1 MGQKFPK
8 YNKFSLYLPAVKQT
22 NTPKKL
28 IDAVRTLKLVE
39 RLALSVVRRQHLRPA
54 MQMLANEL
62 VREFGF
68 CAAMVTEFNERRQ
81 TTKVLGLAPAAPA
94 ARAISEIF
102 GFDITGFEF
111 PLEPK
116 RNPSTRAL
124 LQGKAWM
131 GSDLAEILAPTL
143 PAASA
148 WRFQKALGIRCLYRA
163 PLLNGPRFLG
173 TLLVATDRECFT
185 REELEALRAVTHH
198 AALSAHLT
206 SVLAENRATARQY
219 RLLSEVDSHILE
231 EKQLQ
236 KVLQAIVSNIHRVTP
251 CDLAGVY
258 LHDPSNKVMKYAV
271 AWPRSEYAQK
281 LRRFDF
287 PVGTGVIGTVAKTRK
302 AQLIN
307 HAERDRR
314 SVYPPGSRPD
324 LEHLLCLPLVAGSS
338 LLGVL
343 YVARYHDEPFDT
355 ADLEVAKRFGEKS
368 ALAIENARLF
378 ARQQSRRQEME
389 ALQRSGTRLSAS
401 LDLGTTLK
409 AVLRE
414 ALTLVPAAERGSIL
428 LVDEATGDLL
438 PGTEPPVRNEGW
450 NATVNKACRK
460 AVRTGAVVRQEERA
474 TRNRKKATVRTCVA
488 VPLVL
493 KKQALAV
500 LALEHT
506 GTEAALGPDDVG
518 LLELFALHAALAI
531 RNAQL
536 HESLGQEIKKIR
548 LLRDIKTIA
557 RGGFSSEA
565 FLRSVCDMMV
575 RAYGYHLTTVLLLDP
590 VRRTLRLV
598 AASGSE
604 SGRLAPDYEQSID
617 EGIVG
622 LVVRSRKL
630 RLAQDVRKDK
640 TFLNK
645 NGLSTLAELC
655 VPILLPSG
663 AVLGVINTE
672 SNRINA
678 FTETDVQVQVAAA
691 SEVAG
696 AFEERRL
703 MTALSDSERKFRRLF
718 EESKDAIYVST
729 PEGRIVDANQAAVD
743 LFGYRDHEEFLR
755 VDIGRDLYEDPHDR
769 EDLIRALSARGFV
782 KDVELRLRKRTGETI
797 QVNASVTAVR
807 DGSDEIVALQGI
819 LHDVTSQKEHERRLH
834 ESEEKY
840 RSLVEGS
847 LMGVYIIQNGRFAF
861 VNQRFGEIFGYA
873 VNEIISVLDV
883 EELVHPDDRGMV
895 LENIR
900 LRLAG
905 SVKSLRYMFR
915 GVRRTGEVIEVEVLG
930 TRSVYQGEPAVI
942 GTVLDRTQEYRQ
954 QQEID
959 EWRRR
964 YELIIASSAQI
975 VYEYNI
981 GTGSILWGGSVSDVL
996 GYAPGDLMSD
1006 IKEWEEYIH
1015 PDDRENALH
1024 ELDRAISSMKPYDA
1038 VYRFRRR
1045 DGTYAWMHDR
1055 GFVVADGTG
1064 WARTMLGM
1072 MEDITPAR
1080 ELQAKVRL
1088 SEMKYRLL
1096 FEHALDAIL
1105 VLRGETILEC
1115 NPRALEM
1122 FGAQTGDLVGQTL
1135 YAFTPPHQID
1145 GSESKSALLAHIQ
1158 AGLEGRS
1165 RTFTWRHIR
1174 RDGTPFEAEVKII
1187 PFELEGEHLLQ
1198 VQIRDITAEAEAQE
1212 ELARSEETYRGLVLE
1227 ASDAIVVTDGEGR
1240 MVEANDAAC
1249 SMLGYQREELL
1260 KLSVS
1265 ALFDLPPEEGLA
1277 RHRKFY
1283 GWLIRENR
1291 VSRTE
1296 ETLKRRNGDRFPC
1309 EVSAALLGNGL
1320 LQSILRD
1327 ISVKKQEERELDTI
1341 YGLVTTYHG
1350 RELFERAATALA
1362 EILGMPYVFVGELQ
1376 GAQMRCLVLYNHG
1389 TVERGAL
1396 HPLEGSPCENI
1407 RSSKQSCFLERGAAQ
1422 SHAGDPLLQGWKVE
1436 AFAGMPMLDGRRDV
1450 IGVVAL
1456 MDTKPHEF
1464 TDHEKR
1470 MISVVVQRLAS
1481 ELDMFAQRKREEQLS
1496 QQLLQAQKMESLGT
1510 LAGGVAHDFNN
1521 ILGAVLGYTTL
1532 IKKRITPDEQ
1542 TTRYLEA
1549 IEKSAQRAA
1558 SLSKQ
1563 LLSFSHKSQGTIE
1576 RVALN
1581 DLINDTL
1588 HILASS
1594 FPKTIA
1600 ITTTLAEDLPSVQ
1613 GDANLLGQVVM
1624 NLCINARDA
1633 IEEGGRENEGSIA
1646 ITTTAFHAPGGF
1658 VDVQMAA
1665 EPGAYVCLT
1674 VRDNGAGM
1682 KPEVRERIF
1691 EPFFTTKSKGRGTGL
1706 GLSMVYGIVRNHG
1719 GYIDVSTEMN
1729 TGTEF
1734 RIFLPAAQDD
1744 GKAEPVKIADLGRG
1758 NGERV
1763 LIVEDEPMLREL
1775 LVDVLTGNGYAA
1787 LTAANGKEA
1796 LEVYKRERDS
1806 IRLVILDMI
1815 MPEMDGTAAFRAL
1828 RDLDPSLRILI
1839 SSGFSQDRS
1848 VQRLLSEGAGFIGK
1862 PYQTEEL
1869 LKVVAQHLRPD
1880 HA

>member
-1 MGQKFPK
+1 
-8 YNKFSLYLPAVKQT
+8 
-22 NTPKKL
+22 
-28 IDAVRTLKLVE
+28 
-39 RLALSVVRRQHLRPA
+39 

-62 VREFGF
+62 VGEFGF
-68 CAAMVTEFNERRQ
+68 RAAMVTEFHERRR
-81 TTKVLGLAPAAPA
+81 TSRVLGLAPAPTTGI
-94 ARAISEIF
+94 ISRIF

-111 PLEPK
+111 PMEPE
-116 RNPSTRAL
+116 RNPATKAL
-124 LQGKAWM
+124 LRGNAWM
-131 GSDLAEILAPTL
+131 GTDLAEILAPTL
-143 PAASA
+143 PAESA
-148 WRFQKALGIRCLYRA
+148 RTFQKAVGIRCLYRA
-163 PLLNGPRFLG
+163 PLLNGTRFLG
-173 TLLVATDRECFT
+173 TLLVGTDRECFT
-185 REELEALRAVTHH
+185 REELEVLRAVTHH

-206 SVLAENRATARQY
+206 SLLSEHRAAAGQY
-219 RLLSEVDSHILE
+219 RLLSEVDGHILE
-231 EKQLQ
+231 EKQLH

-258 LHDPSNKVMKYAV
+258 LHDPSKKAMTYAV
-271 AWPRSEYAQK
+271 AWPQSEYARK

-287 PVGTGVIGTVAKTRK
+287 PVGTGVIGTVARTRK
-302 AQLIN
+302 ARLIN
-307 HAERDRR
+307 HAERDPH
-314 SVYPPGSRPD
+314 SVYPPGKRPD
-324 LEHLLCLPLVAGSS
+324 LEHLLCLPLVAGKS

-343 YVARYHDEPFDT
+343 YVARYHDDPFET
-355 ADLEVAKRFGEKS
+355 ADLEVARRFGEKS

-389 ALQRSGTRLSAS
+389 ALQKSGTRLSAS

-414 ALTLVPAAERGSIL
+414 ARKLVPAAVDGLIL
-428 LVDEATGDLL
+428 LVDESTGDLVA
-438 PGTEPPVRNEGW
+438 GTDRPARDAQWSTNVLNG
-450 NATVNKACRK
+450 CRR
-460 AVRTGAVVRQEERA
+460 AVRTGTPVLWGSRVPGRQQ
-474 TRNRKKATVRTCVA
+474 RNAAARTCVA

-493 KKQALAV
+493 KKQTLAV
-500 LALEHT
+500 LVLECA
-506 GTEAALGPDDVG
+506 GAAPGPDETG
-518 LLELFALHAALAI
+518 LLELFALHAALAV

-536 HESLGQEIKKIR
+536 HESLGQEVKKIR

-565 FLRSVCDMMV
+565 FLRSVCGMMV
-575 RAYGYHLTTVLLLDP
+575 KAYGYHLTTVLLLDP
-590 VRRTLRLV
+590 VRRKLRLV
-598 AASGSE
+598 ASSGSE
-604 SGRLAPDYEQSID
+604 AGRLAPDYEQSID

-622 LVVRSRKL
+622 FVARTRKA
-630 RLAQDVRKDK
+630 RLAQDVRKDR

-645 NGLSTLAELC
+645 NNLSTLAELC

-678 FTETDVQVQVAAA
+678 FTETDVQVQIAVA
-691 SEVAG
+691 SEIAG

-729 PEGRIVDANQAAVD
+729 PGGRIVDANQAAVD
-743 LFGYRDHEEFLR
+743 LFGYRDQDELLR
-755 VDIGRDLYEDPHDR
+755 VNIVRDLYEDPRDR
-769 EDLIRALSARGFV
+769 EDLIRQLSARGFV
-782 KDVELRLRKRTGETI
+782 KDVELRLRKKTGERI
-797 QVNASVTAVR
+797 LVNASVTAVR
-807 DGSDEIVALQGI
+807 DGSGEIVALQGI
-819 LHDVTSQKEHERRLH
+819 LHDVTSQREHERRLH

-847 LMGVYIIQNGRFAF
+847 LMGVYIIQDGRFAF
-861 VNQRFGEIFGYA
+861 VNQRFGEVFGYPVGEI
-873 VNEIISVLDV
+873 VNVLPVDD
-883 EELVHPDDRGMV
+883 LVHPDDRSLV
-895 LENIR
+895 QENIR
-900 LRLAG
+900 LRLTG
-905 SVKSLRYMFR
+905 SAKSMRYRFR
-915 GVRRTGEVIEVEVLG
+915 GVRKTGEVIEVEVLG
-930 TRSVYQGEPAVI
+930 TRSVFQGRPAVI

-981 GTGSILWGGSVSDVL
+981 AAGSILWGGSVGAVL
-996 GYAPGDLMSD
+996 GYAADDLKGD
-1006 IKEWEEYIH
+1006 IREWEEYIH
-1015 PDDRENALH
+1015 PDDREHAFH
-1024 ELDRAISSMKPYDA
+1024 ELDRAISTMKPYDV
-1038 VYRFRRR
+1038 VYRFRRK

-1072 MEDITPAR
+1072 MEDITQAR
-1080 ELQAKVRL
+1080 ELQAKVRH
-1088 SEMKYRLL
+1088 SELKYRLL
-1096 FEHALDAIL
+1096 FENALDAIL
-1105 VLRGETILEC
+1105 LLRGETILEC

-1145 GSESKSALLAHIQ
+1145 GSESKSALLAHLQ

-1174 RDGTPFEAEVKII
+1174 RDGTPFEAEVKVI

-1198 VQIRDITAEAEAQE
+1198 VQIRDITAETEAQE

-1227 ASDAIVVTDGEGR
+1227 ASDAIIVTDGEGR

-1249 SMLGYQREELL
+1249 TMLGYQREELL

-1265 ALFDLPPEEGLA
+1265 VLFDLPAEEGLA
-1277 RHRKFY
+1277 RHRKLY
-1283 GWLIRENR
+1283 GWLIRESR

-1296 ETLKRRNGDRFPC
+1296 EILKRRDGNRIPC

-1327 ISVKKQEERELDTI
+1327 ISVKKQEERELDAI
-1341 YGLVTTYHG
+1341 YSLVTTSHG
-1350 RELFERAATALA
+1350 KELFERAATSLA
-1362 EILGMPYVFVGELQ
+1362 EIVGMPYVFVGELQ

-1389 TVERGAL
+1389 TVERGSL

-1407 RSSKQSCFLERGAAQ
+1407 RSSKQSCFMERGAAER
-1422 SHAGDPLLQGWKVE
+1422 HAGDSFLQSWKIE

-1450 IGVVAL
+1450 IGVVTL
-1456 MDTKPHEF
+1456 MDTKPHAF

-1481 ELDMFAQRKREEQLS
+1481 ELDMFAQRQREEHLS

-1532 IKKRITPDEQ
+1532 IKKRVKPDEQ
-1542 TTRYLEA
+1542 TARYLEA

-1600 ITTTLAEDLPSVQ
+1600 ITTTLAEGLPAVQ

-1633 IEEGGRENEGSIA
+1633 IEECGRGNGGSITIA
-1646 ITTTAFHAPGGF
+1646 TAALHAPAGF
-1658 VDVQMAA
+1658 VDARMTAD
-1665 EPGAYVCLT
+1665 PGTYVCLT

-1691 EPFFTTKSKGRGTGL
+1691 EPFFTTKAKGRGTGL

-1719 GYIDVSTEMN
+1719 GYVDVSTEMN
-1729 TGTEF
+1729 KGTEF
-1734 RIFLPAAQDD
+1734 RIFLPAARDN
-1744 GKAEPVKIADLGRG
+1744 GEAKSAASADLPRG
-1758 NGERV
+1758 QGERV
-1763 LIVEDEPMLREL
+1763 LVVEDEPMLREL

-1796 LEVYKRERDS
+1796 LEVYRRERDS

-1815 MPEMDGTAAFRAL
+1815 MPEMDGAAAFRAL
-1828 RDLDPSLRILI
+1828 RDVDPSLRILI